1 MKLERE
7 HSDHQKELSYF
18 ELNLE
23 TWRQLWRVL
32 EISDIILVIV
42 DIRYPTFMFPPAL
55 FAYVTETLRKQV
67 ILVLNKVDLAPA
79 AVVLAW
85 SKYFEQCYAGI
96 SIVLFTS
103 FPGYNLRNVTG
114 WSRGLQIRRRRG
126 KQRMAVEGAQQV
138 LDACR
143 RIVGDEVDLSSWI
156 EKVTSE
162 TQWLEKKLRSRAG
175 IGNKKSLNSLD
186 ASEDDEED
194 DCDDDDVKVKYDHVH
209 ADESAFDFEEHIRF
223 KDGTLTIGCV
233 GLPNVGKSSV
243 LNALMGR
250 KVVSVSKTPG
260 HTKHFQTIYLTANVR
275 LCDCPGLVFP
285 SAVPRALQVLLGSYP
300 IAQLR
305 VPCTG
310 VKYLAERID
319 LWHLLNLQ
327 PSSDATEP
335 YTALD
340 LCEAWAL
347 KRGFLT
353 AKAARPDVSRAAN
366 SLLRMALEGQIALG
380 MLPVGYGEQKGACLV
395 CLIVKKYC
403 F

>member
-1 MKLERE
+1 MRLERQ
-7 HSDHQKELSYF
+7 HADADKELSYF

-42 DIRYPTFMFPPAL
+42 DIRYPTLMFPPAL
-55 FAYVTETLRKQV
+55 FAYVTETLRKSV
-67 ILVLNKVDLAPA
+67 ILVLNKVDLAPP

-85 SKYFEQCYAGI
+85 SKYFEQRYAGI

-114 WSRGLQIRRRRG
+114 WSRGLLIRRRRG
-126 KQRMAVEGAQQV
+126 KQRMAVEGAKQV
-138 LDACR
+138 LDACA
-143 RIVGDEVDLSSWI
+143 RIVGDAVDMSSWS
-156 EKVTSE
+156 EKVAAE
-162 TQWLEKKLRSRAG
+162 TQWLEAKLQSSTKTGTKPSTAAEEHDDDEDDADDADDYKLR
-175 IGNKKSLNSLD
+175 
-186 ASEDDEED
+186 
-194 DCDDDDVKVKYDHVH
+194 YDRVH
-209 ADESAFDFEEHIRF
+209 ADESAFDFEEHVRY
-223 KDGTLTIGCV
+223 KDGTLTVGCV

-260 HTKHFQTIYLTANVR
+260 HTKHFQTIYLTPNVR

-305 VPCTG
+305 VPAVG
-310 VKYLAERID
+310 VQFLAERID
-319 LWHLLNLQ
+319 LWRLLDVV
-327 PSSDATEP
+327 PGTEATAP
-335 YTALD
+335 YTVLD
-340 LCEAWAL
+340 VCEAWAL

-380 MLPVGYGEQKGACLV
+380 MLPVGYGEEKGAVFLSWSGV
-395 CLIVKKYC
+395 STD
-403 F
+403 